1 MKLRAGMLALLLTA
15 ALTACASQPA
25 GGRTERGGR
34 SVLSSVE
41 MHATGYADMYQV
53 VQSLRP
59 EWLRQ
64 QGVTSF
70 RGQEEILVYLDGNRM
85 GGVESLRQ
93 IVTRSVSTAQFLSGL
108 EATQRWGL
116 NHGMGA
122 IVVSTR

>member
-1 MKLRAGMLALLLTA
+1 MRLRAWMRVVTLAA
-15 ALTACASQPA
+15 ATVGCTGHNS
-25 GGRTERGGR
+25 GERGERGGR
-34 SVLSSVE
+34 SVISAAQ
-41 MHATGYADMYQV
+41 MQATGHADMYQV
-53 VQSLRP
+53 IQSLRP

-64 QGVTSF
+64 QGATSF
-70 RGQEEILVYLDGNRM
+70 RGQEEVLVYLDGNRM